1 MGFLYPGTQNQ
12 DWQSG
17 ETQEAK
23 KNDVNLDRVFQ
34 IVDELQASP
43 KIHMVKLETPEKQS
57 QPPSSS
63 GEQPVISIHGCVPSH
78 FDASLSPSSMAV
90 VMEANS
96 VTPHGPIII
105 AVSGNVPQG
114 TVSDPTCEPEDME
127 TQPFTLESKTTQ
139 VEAYHKVSILY

>member
-1 MGFLYPGTQNQ
+1 MGFLYPGNQNQ

-17 ETQEAK
+17 ENQDTK

-43 KIHMVKLETPEKQS
+43 KIHMVKVETPEKQ
-57 QPPSSS
+57 PPSSP
-63 GEQPVISIHGCVPSH
+63 GDQPVSSIHSCVSSH
-78 FDASLSPSSMAV
+78 FDTSLSSSSMPVA
-90 VMEANS
+90 MEANS
-96 VTPHGPIII
+96 MTPHGPIII

-114 TVSDPTCEPEDME
+114 TVSGPAGEPEEVE
-127 TQPFTLESKTTQ
+127 TQPFTLESKTTH